1 VHLRH
6 LSVVDFRSYADAELP
21 LTPGVTTMI
30 GLNGQ
35 GKTNLVE
42 AVGYL
47 ATLGSHRVASD
58 APLVRFGEQQAIVR
72 GAVVRDGRETLIE
85 IEINSGPG
93 GGRNRARL
101 NRSPVPQPR
110 EVLGTLRTVMF
121 APEDLSLVK
130 GDPSE
135 RRRFLDELLV
145 ARQPRWAGVRADYD
159 KVLRQRN
166 ALLKSAAP
174 VLRRGARRAAG
185 QSTGSSTTLSTS
197 YVDKVVDEPVD

>member
-1 VHLRH
+1 MHLRL
-6 LSVVDFRSYADAELP
+6 LSVVDFRSYAEAELP

-58 APLVRFGEQQAIVR
+58 APLVRFGAQQAIVR
-72 GAVVRDGRETLIE
+72 GAVIRDGRETLVE
-85 IEINSGPG
+85 IEINVGRANGS
-93 GGRNRARL
+93 RNRARL

-121 APEDLSLVK
+121 APEDLALVK
-130 GDPSE
+130 GDPAE

-159 KVLRQRN
+159 QGAQATQRTPEVGC
-166 ALLKSAAP
+166 ARPAARCP
-174 VLRRGARRAAG
+174 TNPRFVHNLIHSFVHRGCG
-185 QSTGSSTTLSTS
+185 
-197 YVDKVVDEPVD
+197 